1 MAALKPVTRVRKRD
15 GRVVDFDLEKTF
27 EAIYGAARAT
37 SEFGK
42 EEAEKL
48 ARSVKRVLNKK
59 FDGFKVPTIEEIQD
73 VVEKVLVKKG
83 WYQTAK
89 AYIVYRHKR
98 AELRRVKLLLGKTT
112 KLINDYIQQSDWRVK
127 ENANMA
133 YSLQGLNNHIAS
145 SVVARYWL
153 QEIYP
158 PKIAQAHIDA
168 DFHLHDLSFLGSYCV
183 GWDLYD
189 LLVEGF
195 KGVPGKIQSRPAK
208 HFRVA
213 LGQIVNFLYT
223 MQGEAAGAQALS
235 NFDTLLAPF
244 IAYDQLDY
252 TAVKQS
258 MQEFLYNMNVPTRV
272 GFQSPFTNLT
282 FDLTAPPDLS
292 QQPVI
297 IGGRPQERKYQEFQ
311 KEMDMVNRAFGEVM
325 LEGDAR
331 GRVFS
336 FPIPTYNV
344 TKDFNWDN
352 PTLEP
357 IFEMSAK
364 YGIPYWANFVNSD
377 MKPSDV
383 RSMCFPATEKI
394 FYKNENRTP
403 RVCYSTVKGVVS
415 NYLQASGRRN
425 ISLLL
430 NGQFFKVKKV
440 YRLRNKK
447 GKIIKIILKNGE
459 TLRMTDDH
467 PAMVIEKEKL
477 IMKKASL
484 LKKGEEIPV
493 AKKAYQGSLG
503 DFELGRFVG
512 LYIAEGSTTK
522 KGCVYFSFNQKEKQL
537 IGFVKKVAEERL
549 VAPVRISDDP
559 RWQTSQ
565 VWIDS
570 RVVVELVKRF
580 CKGQGARE
588 KRLTS
593 KLFGM
598 SHDFRRGALIGI
610 YQGDGYERDMEFHTT
625 NRKLRDMVAH
635 LAASL
640 GICYFK
646 RTNQKNTKGEEK
658 FTSYVLRISTNS
670 YSKLKPYFSSL
681 KSAPSTIFKE
691 YKHFWGI
698 KINKIE
704 RLDYHQHVYD
714 FEIEGDKHLFQMAN
728 GIITHNCCRLRLRLT
743 ELEKRGGGLFG
754 ANALTGSIGVVT
766 LNMAR
771 IGYLAKSKQSFLNRV
786 GRLMDLAKEA
796 LEIKRKVVERFT
808 EKGLYPYSKFY
819 LRGNKE
825 RLGSYWGG
833 HFSTIGLNGLNEG
846 LLNLI
851 KKNIGSPS
859 GKKFAEEVLD
869 YMRAK
874 LIDYQKETGNLY
886 NLEATPAEGTSYRL
900 AKIDKKKYPEII
912 VANEKQV
919 KKGAPP
925 FYTNSSQLPVDFNG
939 DVFRALK
946 LQDPLQCKYTGGC
959 VFHIFLGERLAS
971 GQEAKAVIKKVMEN
985 FSLPYVSLT
994 PTFRVCPKCGYL
1006 G

>member
-1 MAALKPVTRVRKRD
+1 MAALEPVTKVRKRD
-15 GRVVDFDLEKTF
+15 GQLVDFDPKKTI
-27 EAIYGAARAT
+27 EAIYAAARAT
-37 SEFGK
+37 GEFGK

-48 ARSVKRVLNKK
+48 SQSVRRILNKK
-59 FDGFKVPTIEEIQD
+59 FDGLKIPTVEEIQD
-73 VVEKVLVKKG
+73 VVEEVLAQKG

-89 AYIVYRHKR
+89 AYILYRHKR
-98 AELRRVKLLLGKTT
+98 AELRRVKLLLDKTT
-112 KLINDYIQQSDWRVK
+112 KLINDYIQQADWRVK

-252 TAVKQS
+252 PAVKQS
-258 MQEFLYNMNVPTRV
+258 IQEFLYNMNVPTRV

-282 FDLTAPPDLS
+282 FDLTVPADLAV
-292 QQPVI
+292 QPVI
-297 IGGRPQERKYQEFQ
+297 IAGQPQPKKYRQFQ
-311 KEMDMVNRAFGEVM
+311 KEMDMLNRAFAEVM

-357 IFEMSAK
+357 VFEMSAK

-377 MKPSDV
+377 MKPTDV
-383 RSMCFPATEKI
+383 RSM
-394 FYKNENRTP
+394 
-403 RVCYSTVKGVVS
+403 
-415 NYLQASGRRN
+415 
-425 ISLLL
+425 
-430 NGQFFKVKKV
+430 
-440 YRLRNKK
+440 
-447 GKIIKIILKNGE
+447 
-459 TLRMTDDH
+459 
-467 PAMVIEKEKL
+467 
-477 IMKKASL
+477 
-484 LKKGEEIPV
+484 
-493 AKKAYQGSLG
+493 
-503 DFELGRFVG
+503 
-512 LYIAEGSTTK
+512 
-522 KGCVYFSFNQKEKQL
+522 
-537 IGFVKKVAEERL
+537 
-549 VAPVRISDDP
+549 
-559 RWQTSQ
+559 
-565 VWIDS
+565 
-570 RVVVELVKRF
+570 
-580 CKGQGARE
+580 
-588 KRLTS
+588 
-593 KLFGM
+593 
-598 SHDFRRGALIGI
+598 
-610 YQGDGYERDMEFHTT
+610 
-625 NRKLRDMVAH
+625 
-635 LAASL
+635 
-640 GICYFK
+640 
-646 RTNQKNTKGEEK
+646 
-658 FTSYVLRISTNS
+658 
-670 YSKLKPYFSSL
+670 
-681 KSAPSTIFKE
+681 
-691 YKHFWGI
+691 
-698 KINKIE
+698 
-704 RLDYHQHVYD
+704 
-714 FEIEGDKHLFQMAN
+714 
-728 GIITHNCCRLRLRLT
+728 CCRLRLRLD
-743 ELEKRGGGLFG
+743 ELIKRGGGLFG

-766 LNMAR
+766 INMAR

-786 GRLMDLAKEA
+786 GRIMNLAKDA

-808 EKGLYPYSKFY
+808 ERGLYPYSQFY

-846 LLNLI
+846 LLNLM
-851 KKNIGSPS
+851 KTNIGSPA
-859 GKKFAEEVLD
+859 GRKFSEEVLD
-869 YMRAK
+869 YMRQT
-874 LIDYQKETGNLY
+874 LVDYQKETGNLY
-886 NLEATPAEGTSYRL
+886 NLEATPAEGASYRL
-900 AKIDKKKYPEII
+900 ARIDKKKYHDIV
-912 VANEKQV
+912 VANDKQV
-919 KKGAPP
+919 KQGAAS
-925 FYTNSSQLPVDFNG
+925 FYTNSSQLPVDFDG

-946 LQDPLQCKYTGGC
+946 LQDNLQGKYTGGT

-971 GQEAKAVIKKVMEN
+971 GQEAKALIKKVVNN

-994 PTFRVCPKCGYL
+994 PTFSICPEHGYL
-1006 G
+1006 KGEKKKCPRCGAVCETYSRVVGYLRPIDQWNAGKQAEFKKRKEFKVK